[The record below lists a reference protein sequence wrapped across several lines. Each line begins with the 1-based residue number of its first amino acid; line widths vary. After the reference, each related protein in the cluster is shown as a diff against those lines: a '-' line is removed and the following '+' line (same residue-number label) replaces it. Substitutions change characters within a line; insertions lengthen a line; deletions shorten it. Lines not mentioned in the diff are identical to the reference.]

1 MNIESLLTLNLQNAI
16 QRQNDLQDYVL
27 RLQNELNNK
36 SPKLKRTTELQN
48 ELFEFKQQA
57 EHLSFQLEQQI
68 INNVQL
74 NKINQKIQNE
84 LKELKEKQKIRE
96 QKITQDSSTQTEM
109 SKQLYQQQIS
119 NFFRQLANENAETV
133 DKTINTIFQH
143 ITELKGYKIVIT
155 SQKAIEQ
162 IKHKIKAQED
172 YEFTYRLIPDLLWI
186 LEQKGK

>member
-16 QRQNDLQDYVL
+16 QKQNDLQDYVL

-96 QKITQDSSTQTEM
+96 QKNIKDNIRQFNSNGNEQIIVLIVD
-109 SKQLYQQQIS
+109 KQLFQIVS
-119 NFFRQLANENAETV
+119 E
-133 DKTINTIFQH
+133 
-143 ITELKGYKIVIT
+143 
-155 SQKAIEQ
+155 
-162 IKHKIKAQED
+162 
-172 YEFTYRLIPDLLWI
+172 
-186 LEQKGK
+186 

>member
-1 MNIESLLTLNLQNAI
+1 MNTESLLTLNLQNAL
-16 QRQNDLQDYVL
+16 QKQQDLQDYVL

-48 ELFEFKQQA
+48 ELFEFKQQS

-68 INNVQL
+68 ITNVQL

-84 LKELKEKQKIRE
+84 LNELKEKQKIIE
-96 QKITQDSSTQTEM
+96 QKITQDNSTQTEM
-109 SKQLYQQQIS
+109 SEQSYIQVS
-119 NFFRQLANENAETV
+119 NLFSQLASENAETV
-133 DKTINTIFQH
+133 DKTINMIYKN
-143 ITELKGYKIVIT
+143 ITDLKGYKIVIT
-155 SQKAIEQ
+155 SQKVIEQ
-162 IKHKIKAQED
+162 IKHKIKARED